1 MNGMKFRVWLDK
13 SNVMIDPGYMGTPFV
28 LKQEGDLRRFD
39 CYLTIGRYDLV
50 SLDEPYTI
58 LFSTM
63 YQDRE
68 GKEIYE
74 GDIVKDVIG
83 GDYYLIQFCPTEGF
97 YGVRLPDF
105 SKKVSINYLDQRV
118 IVAGNIKENYEEF
131 TSLLKPGVD
140 NE

>member
-1 MNGMKFRVWLDK
+1 MLTLDGQ
-13 SNVMIDPGYMGTPFV
+13 VM
-28 LKQEGDLRRFD
+28 ELRFNTKITD
-39 CYLTIGRYDLV
+39 WDWMPLEQ
-50 SLDEPYTI
+50 SYTL
-58 LFSTM
+58 LFSTT
-63 YQDRE
+63 YFDRNQ
-68 GKEIYE
+68 KEIYE
-74 GDIVKDVIG
+74 GDFVKDVIG

-105 SKKVSINYLDQRV
+105 SKKVGINYLDQRV

>member
-1 MNGMKFRVWLDK
+1 MNGMKFRVWLEK
-13 SNVMIDPGYMGTPFV
+13 SKVTIYPGYVGTPLV
-28 LKQEGDLRRFD
+28 LTPGGEVRQFD
-39 CYLTIGRYDLV
+39 YNAKTDKYDLIP
-50 SLDEPYTI
+50 LDQPYTI

-63 YQDRE
+63 YQDRN

-74 GDIVKDVIG
+74 GDFVKDVIG

-118 IVAGNIKENYEEF
+118 IVAGNIKENFEEF
-131 TSLLKPGVD
+131 TSLSKPGV
-140 NE
+140 EQ